1 MAAAGAP
8 RPDHPWILKQEKHMK
23 QAQTA
28 QGSAATVNT
37 TPAFKS
43 MNFFQKTVFVG
54 KVAIF
59 LVTLGFAYPNILSD

>member
-1 MAAAGAP
+1 
-8 RPDHPWILKQEKHMK
+8 MK

-28 QGSAATVNT
+28 QGSAATVNA